1 MESLIIKG
9 APGSPYTRKMLSI
22 LRYRRIPYKF
32 IIGGL
37 FEIGIMNT
45 SHLPKAKVNLM
56 PTFYFENKDK
66 KLEPMVDSTFIIRRL
81 ENLYLARSVI
91 PSNPVLKFLDYLLED
106 YADEW
111 LTKATFHYRW
121 TYNEDIRKA
130 GNTLSRWSSLTDNE
144 DQIKS
149 IRDDISQRQI
159 SRLHV
164 VGSNKITS
172 NIIEKSYKNILNLL
186 NINMNN
192 YPYTFGH
199 KPIASDFALF
209 GQLTQLAAFDPTPTK
224 IADNIASRIVAWV
237 GVMED
242 LSGLETNNLE
252 LVDSHN
258 LTESLRNIFKEIG
271 RTYIPVLIANQRAV
285 NNNNEEVET
294 EIDGSLWS
302 QKPFPYQAKCLQW
315 LKDEYHLLSIKDKK
329 LTENFLNGTGCEVL
343 CNEK

>member
-1 MESLIIKG
+1 MGSLIIKG

-45 SHLPKAKVNLM
+45 SHLPKAKINLM

-81 ENLYLARSVI
+81 ENLYSSRPVI

-149 IRDDISQRQI
+149 IKDDISRRQI

-172 NIIEKSYKNILNLL
+172 NIIEKSYKTI
-186 NINMNN
+186 
-192 YPYTFGH
+192 
-199 KPIASDFALF
+199 
-209 GQLTQLAAFDPTPTK
+209 
-224 IADNIASRIVAWV
+224 
-237 GVMED
+237 
-242 LSGLETNNLE
+242 
-252 LVDSHN
+252 
-258 LTESLRNIFKEIG
+258 
-271 RTYIPVLIANQRAV
+271 
-285 NNNNEEVET
+285 
-294 EIDGSLWS
+294 
-302 QKPFPYQAKCLQW
+302 
-315 LKDEYHLLSIKDKK
+315 
-329 LTENFLNGTGCEVL
+329 
-343 CNEK
+343 

>member
-1 MESLIIKG
+1 MTLNRFFYKGIKMGSLIIKG
-9 APGSPYTRKMLSI
+9 VPGSPYTRKMLSI

-81 ENLYLARSVI
+81 ENLYSARSVI

-144 DQIKS
+144 DQIKP

-172 NIIEKSYKNILNLL
+172 NIIEKSYKNILNL
-186 NINMNN
+186 
-192 YPYTFGH
+192 F
-199 KPIASDFALF
+199 
-209 GQLTQLAAFDPTPTK
+209 
-224 IADNIASRIVAWV
+224 
-237 GVMED
+237 
-242 LSGLETNNLE
+242 
-252 LVDSHN
+252 
-258 LTESLRNIFKEIG
+258 
-271 RTYIPVLIANQRAV
+271 
-285 NNNNEEVET
+285 
-294 EIDGSLWS
+294 
-302 QKPFPYQAKCLQW
+302 
-315 LKDEYHLLSIKDKK
+315 
-329 LTENFLNGTGCEVL
+329 
-343 CNEK
+343 